1 VIEAL
6 AVSLM
11 TSNKA
16 NVAKAARHTEAIAAY
31 LYGEHQIRKL
41 AKKPESPTR
50 HQEGEHR
57 MTKHI
62 SRALQPTVMLAA
74 LSPR

>member
-1 VIEAL
+1 
-6 AVSLM
+6 M

-41 AKKPESPTR
+41 VKKT
-50 HQEGEHR
+50 
-57 MTKHI
+57 
-62 SRALQPTVMLAA
+62 
-74 LSPR
+74 